1 MPSCANNLTATSLNT
16 QHSTDMGRPKTRS
29 KPKAGGHRVK
39 IIKDDEGKELV
50 SVQGHTGE
58 DVPPGKAMQIMEAH
72 VAGMPATRIAKAF
85 NTSYHTVI
93 ALIRNRPEMLEK
105 ARVTAANNW
114 KTLAAVGTAELLD
127 RVPDMKD
134 HGLVIMSAVASE
146 KMELLS
152 GNATQ
157 RVEHVMAPAAD
168 AWQDFVAGLKQ
179 AQVIEVAS
187 EPVASEASV
196 PQKVAA
202 LPPAVIEIETEPL
215 Q

>member
-1 MPSCANNLTATSLNT
+1 MA
-16 QHSTDMGRPKTRS
+16 RPKTRS

-58 DVPPGKAMQIMEAH
+58 DVPPGKVAEILAAH
-72 VAGMPATRIAKAF
+72 VSGMPATRIARAF
-85 NTSYHTVI
+85 NTSYHTII
-93 ALIRNRPEMLEK
+93 ALIRNRPEALEK
-105 ARVTAANNW
+105 ARQTAANNW

-146 KMELLS
+146 KAELLS
-152 GNATQ
+152 GGATQ

-179 AQVIEVAS
+179 ADVVEVTA
-187 EPVASEASV
+187 EPVSGPADAG
-196 PQKVAA
+196 QKTTAAA
-202 LPPAVIEIETEPL
+202 LPAPNPDDIAISGVDDQGLTL
-215 Q
+215 

>member
-1 MPSCANNLTATSLNT
+1 MAI
-16 QHSTDMGRPKTRS
+16 PKTRS

-50 SVQGHTGE
+50 SVQGHTGQ

-72 VAGMPATRIAKAF
+72 VGGMSATRIARAY

-93 ALIRNRPEMLEK
+93 ALIRNRPEMLDK

-146 KMELLS
+146 KAELLS
-152 GNATQ
+152 GGATQ

-168 AWQDFVAGLKQ
+168 EWATFVAGLKRREDS
-179 AQVIEVAS
+179 VDVAFQ
-187 EPVASEASV
+187 PVEGPEAG
-196 PQKVAA
+196 PQKAA
-202 LPPAVIEIETEPL
+202 ELPAPAPKPDDSAHWTLEDEGLTL
-215 Q
+215 

>member
-1 MPSCANNLTATSLNT
+1 MA
-16 QHSTDMGRPKTRS
+16 RPKTRS

-39 IIKDDEGKELV
+39 IVKDDEGKELV
-50 SVQGHTGE
+50 SVQGHTGA
-58 DVPPGKAMQIMEAH
+58 DVPPGKAMAIMEAH
-72 VAGMPATRIAKAF
+72 VGGMSATRIARAY

-93 ALIRNRPEMLEK
+93 ALIRNRPEMLDK

-146 KMELLS
+146 KAELLS
-152 GNATQ
+152 GGATQ

-168 AWQDFVAGLKQ
+168 AWADFVSGLRKGAEVIDVAFQPVSGPAAGPEK
-179 AQVIEVAS
+179 
-187 EPVASEASV
+187 
-196 PQKVAA
+196 AA
-202 LPPAVIEIETEPL
+202 ELPAPSPKPDDSAHWTLDNEGVTL
-215 Q
+215 

>member
-1 MPSCANNLTATSLNT
+1 
-16 QHSTDMGRPKTRS
+16 MGRPKTRS

-39 IIKDDEGKELV
+39 IIKDEQGKELV

-58 DVPPGKAMQIMEAH
+58 DVPPGKVAEILTAH
-72 VAGMPATRIAKAF
+72 VSGMPATRIARAF

-93 ALIRNRPEMLEK
+93 ALIRNRPEALEK
-105 ARVTAANNW
+105 ARQTAANNW

-146 KMELLS
+146 KAELLS
-152 GNATQ
+152 GGATQ

-168 AWQDFVAGLKQ
+168 AWQEFVAGLRKSGD
-179 AQVIEVAS
+179 VVDVAF
-187 EPVASEASV
+187 EPVGAPEPPA
-196 PQKVAA
+196 QKAAA
-202 LPPAVIEIETEPL
+202 LPPSAPITSDHAGPPL
-215 Q
+215 D

>member
-1 MPSCANNLTATSLNT
+1 MA
-16 QHSTDMGRPKTRS
+16 RPKTRS

-39 IIKDDEGKELV
+39 IIKDDAGKELV

-58 DVPPGKAMQIMEAH
+58 DVPPGKVAEILSAH
-72 VAGMPATRIAKAF
+72 VSGMPATRIARAY

-93 ALIRNRPEMLEK
+93 ALIRNRPEALEK
-105 ARVTAANNW
+105 ARQTAANNW

-146 KMELLS
+146 KAELLS
-152 GNATQ
+152 GGATQ

-168 AWQDFVAGLKQ
+168 AWASFVSGLKSE
-179 AQVIEVAS
+179 QVIDVEFQ
-187 EPVASEASV
+187 SV
-196 PQKVAA
+196 GSVSAAPQKAAA
-202 LPPAVIEIETEPL
+202 LPEALVEIETGPTEEL
-215 Q
+215 K

>member
-1 MPSCANNLTATSLNT
+1 MA
-16 QHSTDMGRPKTRS
+16 RPKTRS

-58 DVPPGKAMQIMEAH
+58 DVPPGKVAEILAAH
-72 VAGMPATRIAKAF
+72 VSGMPATRIARAF
-85 NTSYHTVI
+85 NTSYHTII
-93 ALIRNRPEMLEK
+93 ALIRNRPEALEK
-105 ARVTAANNW
+105 ARQTAANNW

-146 KMELLS
+146 KAELLS
-152 GNATQ
+152 GGATQ

-168 AWQDFVAGLKQ
+168 AWQDFVSGLRKSD
-179 AQVIEVAS
+179 QVIDVAF
-187 EPVASEASV
+187 EPVGPREPAG
-196 PQKVAA
+196 QKGAPA
-202 LPPAVIEIETEPL
+202 LPEAPITPDRDSAGVDDQHVTL
-215 Q
+215 

>member
-1 MPSCANNLTATSLNT
+1 MA
-16 QHSTDMGRPKTRS
+16 RPKTRS

-39 IIKDDEGKELV
+39 IIKDDAGKELV

-58 DVPPGKAMQIMEAH
+58 DVPPGKVAEILSAH
-72 VAGMPATRIAKAF
+72 VSGMPATRIARAY

-93 ALIRNRPEMLEK
+93 ALIRNRPEALEK
-105 ARVTAANNW
+105 ARQTAANNW

-146 KMELLS
+146 KAELLS
-152 GNATQ
+152 GGATQ

-168 AWQDFVAGLKQ
+168 AWASFVSGLKSE
-179 AQVIEVAS
+179 QVIDVPF
-187 EPVASEASV
+187 EPVGPREPDA
-196 PQKVAA
+196 QKAAA
-202 LPPAVIEIETEPL
+202 LPSVSLSPTEESDPYIS
-215 Q
+215 QP

>member
-1 MPSCANNLTATSLNT
+1 
-16 QHSTDMGRPKTRS
+16 MGRPKTRS

-39 IIKDDEGKELV
+39 IIKDDKGKELV

-58 DVPPGKAMQIMEAH
+58 DVPPGKVAEILSAH
-72 VAGMPATRIAKAF
+72 VSGMPATRIARAF

-93 ALIRNRPEMLEK
+93 ALIRNRPEALEK
-105 ARVTAANNW
+105 ARQTAANNW

-146 KMELLS
+146 KAELLS
-152 GNATQ
+152 GGATQ

-168 AWQDFVAGLKQ
+168 AWDSFVSGLRS
-179 AQVIEVAS
+179 AEVIEVAV
-187 EPVASEASV
+187 EPVGTGSADA
-196 PQKVAA
+196 QKAAA
-202 LPPAVIEIETEPL
+202 LPAIETRATVEPATEL
-215 Q
+215 S

>member
-1 MPSCANNLTATSLNT
+1 MA
-16 QHSTDMGRPKTRS
+16 RPKTRS

-50 SVQGHTGE
+50 SVQGHTGQ

-72 VAGMPATRIAKAF
+72 VGGMSATHIARAY

-93 ALIRNRPEMLEK
+93 ALIRNRPEMLDK

-146 KMELLS
+146 KAELLS
-152 GNATQ
+152 GGATQ

-168 AWQDFVAGLKQ
+168 EWLTFVAGLRKGS
-179 AQVIEVAS
+179 EVVDVAFI
-187 EPVASEASV
+187 PVEGQERP
-196 PQKVAA
+196 PQTETPS
-202 LPPAVIEIETEPL
+202 LPPAPIVTNRDIITL
-215 Q
+215 D

>member
-1 MPSCANNLTATSLNT
+1 MA
-16 QHSTDMGRPKTRS
+16 RPKTRS

-39 IIKDDEGKELV
+39 IIKDDAGKELV

-58 DVPPGKAMQIMEAH
+58 DVPPGKVAEILSAH
-72 VAGMPATRIAKAF
+72 VSGMPATRIARAF

-93 ALIRNRPEMLEK
+93 ALIRNRPEALEK
-105 ARVTAANNW
+105 ARQTAANNW

-146 KMELLS
+146 KAELLS
-152 GNATQ
+152 GGATQ

-168 AWQDFVAGLKQ
+168 AWSDFVSGLRS
-179 AQVIEVAS
+179 ANVIDVVA
-187 EPVASEASV
+187 EPVGTLSAEA
-196 PQKVAA
+196 QKAAA
-202 LPPAVIEIETEPL
+202 LPSPAESVSITATEE
-215 Q
+215 